1 MLLLHRALPVE
12 AVLAGIDA
20 ALAAGRCDPDVVAV
34 EARRHRDGGHRA
46 AVPPAVSPA
55 AAAAGERPV
64 PTLDGYDELLE
75 PAT

>member
-75 PAT
+75 PGA